1 MIGGNGYQMDDDPL
15 HTSNPP
21 TKELFVRWLQANTF
35 MPAMQFSF
43 VPWTY
48 DDEVSGGFQSIF
60 IEHLVQIF
68 QSTATNKIAQN
79 LQLKYNVVK
88 SLCNCL

>member
-48 DDEVSGGFQSIF
+48 DDEVRG
-60 IEHLVQIF
+60 
-68 QSTATNKIAQN
+68 
-79 LQLKYNVVK
+79 
-88 SLCNCL
+88 

>member
-15 HTSNPP
+15 HSSNPP

-43 VPWTY
+43 LPWTY
-48 DDEVSGGFQSIF
+48 DQEVRVIRKL
-60 IEHLVQIF
+60 HY
-68 QSTATNKIAQN
+68 TNLTLNPA
-79 LQLKYNVVK
+79 VVAWR
-88 SLCNCL
+88 

>member
-1 MIGGNGYQMDDDPL
+1 MIKFHFHSIYISMQFFSGYPFVLPDMIGGNGYQVDDDPL

-48 DDEVSGGFQSIF
+48 DDEVMG
-60 IEHLVQIF
+60 
-68 QSTATNKIAQN
+68 
-79 LQLKYNVVK
+79 
-88 SLCNCL
+88 

>member
-48 DDEVSGGFQSIF
+48 DEEVMHRSLETWI
-60 IEHLVQIF
+60 
-68 QSTATNKIAQN
+68 N
-79 LQLKYNVVK
+79 LSADLYDISPAK
-88 SLCNCL
+88 SRPF

>member
-15 HTSNPP
+15 HSSNPP

-43 VPWTY
+43 LPWTY
-48 DDEVSGGFQSIF
+48 DQEVRVIRK
-60 IEHLVQIF
+60 LRY
-68 QSTATNKIAQN
+68 TNLTLNPA
-79 LQLKYNVVK
+79 VVAWG
-88 SLCNCL
+88 

>member
-1 MIGGNGYQMDDDPL
+1 MIGGNGYQMADDPL

-43 VPWTY
+43 VPWIY
-48 DDEVSGGFQSIF
+48 DEEVI
-60 IEHLVQIF
+60 
-68 QSTATNKIAQN
+68 
-79 LQLKYNVVK
+79 
-88 SLCNCL
+88 